1 MRRSVVHAED
11 AAYEWEHGTRRT
23 FCGRPLPA
31 RWQDDPY
38 NVNCSD
44 DYHFFTPDER
54 CKTCWRALTARCPE
68 MIALAAFV
76 EAEETAETT
85 QAACDAEETA
95 APAQSAYEASEAFV
109 RAPNDAEP
117 SRSRAPL
124 QIPCGK
130 DIFLCYAHVA
140 GTSYYDA
147 GAAQAHLGANTPLI
161 LRRQPDN
168 PHDAMAI
175 EVFAANGSKLG
186 YIPRR
191 INEIPAR
198 LLDRGKKLFLEVVA
212 VEDYNNYL
220 DITVGLYMLDD

>member
-11 AAYEWEHGTRRT
+11 TRHRAEHGTRRT

-31 RWQDDPY
+31 SLADDPD
-38 NVNCSD
+38 NVDCPD
-44 DYHFFTPDER
+44 DYHFYTPEER
-54 CKTCWRALTARCPE
+54 CKTCWRAMTARIPE
-68 MIALAAFV
+68 LISEAARV
-76 EAEETAETT
+76 EARRNAAAADACAEETG
-85 QAACDAEETA
+85 
-95 APAQSAYEASEAFV
+95 APAQSAYEANEAFV
-109 RAPNDAEP
+109 RVPDDAER

-124 QIPCGK
+124 QIPSGK
-130 DIFLCYAHVA
+130 DIFLCYVQVA
-140 GTSYYDA
+140 GTPYYDA
-147 GAAQAHLGANTPLI
+147 GAARAHLDAYKPLI

-175 EVFAANGSKLG
+175 EVLAADGSKLG
-186 YIPRR
+186 YIPRI

-220 DITVGLYMLDD
+220 NITAGLYMWDD